1 MVFKFELNLA
11 HSLSDLTVT
20 KLFFTATAAVALSI
34 GAIQCALLFPEMILQ
49 SYALVVVEE
58 VLLHTPHT
66 LYYHPKCFYY
76 MLLH

>member
-20 KLFFTATAAVALSI
+20 KLFFTAAAVALSI

-58 VLLHTPHT
+58 VLLHPTHSI
-66 LYYHPKCFYY
+66 LSS
-76 MLLH
+76 